1 MNNPFKNMH
10 RPSPSTNSN
19 YQAWKTQQRNTDRMA
34 GRNGADELARFAFIL
49 AMIFLVLS
57 LIFSGNS
64 TAMTI
69 LLVLAIVLM
78 VYGWWRALSKNT
90 AKRYLENTLFQGILR
105 KVKKPFAKPAAAASA
120 NAAKVQKQAREVKM
134 DREAQKKYGKDFK
147 LFKCPSVAT
156 VSACPKA
163 KAPCVLPVPT
173 ARPNS
178 RRAPEAP
185 HLRRCAAPHVG

>member
-90 AKRYLENTLFQGILR
+90 AKRYLENTRFQGILR

-147 LFKCPSVAT
+147 LFKCPQCGHRLRVPKGKGT
-156 VSACPKA
+156 VRITCPNCKT
-163 KAPCVLPVPT
+163 KFE
-173 ARPNS
+173 ART
-178 RRAPEAP
+178 
-185 HLRRCAAPHVG
+185 

>member
-90 AKRYLENTLFQGILR
+90 AKRYLENTLSKAFSARSRSPSPNPPQPPPPMPPR
-105 KVKKPFAKPAAAASA
+105 CRSRPA
-120 NAAKVQKQAREVKM
+120 R
-134 DREAQKKYGKDFK
+134 
-147 LFKCPSVAT
+147 
-156 VSACPKA
+156 
-163 KAPCVLPVPT
+163 
-173 ARPNS
+173 
-178 RRAPEAP
+178 
-185 HLRRCAAPHVG
+185 